1 MYLGHRGL
9 AKVRG
14 SGDERSPRT
23 SLAPASDALQGE
35 RDLLAIFDE
44 AVTPQEEDTMRRTA
58 TAFALLSTLVL
69 ASGSSAHAGVLYAVG
84 DPGIMKV
91 DTNTGAVL
99 GVLAA
104 QPPTGEFFGHI
115 LLDRQGDLLA
125 EIGPDDA
132 GSTAASGQVARISPL
147 TGDVV
152 GTFVAAGSGG
162 LANPDG
168 MAFGPDGN
176 LYVLDFAADSL
187 WILRKYDGTS
197 GAFLGVVANIATGF
211 LTGPVFGPDGTIY
224 LTDNSLGTIRKLD
237 GATGAPIGFVVPA
250 GAAPDAYGLTFG
262 PDGNL
267 WVSVSTPTPEL
278 RIYDPANGTVVRDVT
293 PRDFPRS
300 NNLQFAADG
309 SLYITTPE
317 VPPGGILKLAPGAG
331 SVTQLVASSVTIVA
345 EGLSLTCNPGVNQVC
360 MLDGRFRAE
369 VTWQTAAGEQGQ
381 GRPISYSDDTSEF
394 WFFGPGNLE
403 MVVKMIDGCA
413 LNQHYWMFAGGLTNV
428 AVTLTVTDTQT
439 GVVKTYKNAQ
449 NAAFKPIQDS
459 QAFAN
464 CS

>member
-1 MYLGHRGL
+1 
-9 AKVRG
+9 
-14 SGDERSPRT
+14 
-23 SLAPASDALQGE
+23 
-35 RDLLAIFDE
+35 
-44 AVTPQEEDTMRRTA
+44 MRRTA
-58 TAFALLSTLVL
+58 TAFALPMILALTLAL
-69 ASGSSAHAGVLYAVG
+69 AGGSRAHAGVLYAVG
-84 DPGIMKV
+84 DPGIMKI

-104 QPPTGEFFGHI
+104 QPPTGEFFSHI
-115 LLDRQGDLLA
+115 LLDRKGELLA
-125 EIGPDDA
+125 QIGPDDT
-132 GSTAASGQVARISPL
+132 GTAAAAGQVVRISPL
-147 TGDVV
+147 TGAIT
-152 GTFVAAGSGG
+152 GTFVTAGSGG

-168 MAFGPDGN
+168 MAFGADGN
-176 LYVLDFAADSL
+176 LYVLDFAEDNL
-187 WILRKYDGTS
+187 WVLRKYDGTS

-224 LTDNSLGTIRKLD
+224 LTDNSMGTIRKFD

-250 GAAPDAYGLTFG
+250 NEAPDAYGLTFG

-267 WVSVSTPTPEL
+267 WVSVSAPTPRL
-278 RIYDPANGTVVRDVT
+278 RVYNPANGQLVRDVT
-293 PRDFPRS
+293 PINFPRS

-345 EGLSLTCNPGVNQVC
+345 EALSLTCNPEVNQVC

-369 VTWQTAAGEQGQ
+369 VSWQTAAGQQGQ

-403 MVVKMIDGCA
+403 MVVKMIDGCS

-439 GVVKTYKNAQ
+439 GIVKTYSNAQ
-449 NAAFKPIQDS
+449 NAAFKPIQDT